1 MTMSQTLQVLQAFD
15 RAVITEIP
23 LDDAGALEAKLAS
36 ATRMMRDRG
45 AWLKPYQRSAIL
57 LRAAALL
64 EGRQS
69 HFAQL
74 IAREGGKPLTDAIV
88 EVIRA
93 IDGLHNAAEEIR
105 SFAGREIPMGLTPA
119 SDGRWAFTTKEPIG
133 VVAAI
138 SAFNHPLNLI
148 VHQVAPAIAAGC
160 PVIVKPAIATPL
172 SCLDFVA
179 LLREA
184 GLDEPWCQT
193 FITDDNALAERLVT
207 DPRVAFLSFIGSAK
221 VGWYLRSK
229 LAPGTRC
236 ALEHGGAAPVI
247 VDRSAPLDRII
258 EPIVKGGYYHAGQVC
273 VSVQRIFVH
282 TDIVE
287 DFVERLAARVR
298 ALRVGDPLLQ
308 ETEVGPLI
316 TPHEVTRVMS
326 WTDEAVA
333 AGARIIGGGRQSE
346 TTLTPGIL
354 VEPPADAKVSQLEVF
369 GPITCV
375 YGFKALDDAIDI
387 ANSLPFAFQASVFSN
402 DIGPAMRAARRL
414 DASAVLVN
422 DHTAFRTD
430 WMPFAGRRQ
439 SGYGVGGIPWSME
452 EMSQDKMVVLRYD
465 G

>member
-1 MTMSQTLQVLQAFD
+1 MSQTLQVLQAFD
-15 RAVITEIP
+15 RALIKEIP
-23 LDDAGALEAKLAS
+23 VDDAQALETKLVS
-36 ATRMMRDRG
+36 ATRMLRDRD
-45 AWLKPYQRSAIL
+45 AWLKPHQRSAIL
-57 LRAAALL
+57 LRAVDLL
-64 EGRQS
+64 EARQT

-74 IAREGGKPLTDAIV
+74 IAREGGKPYTDAAV

-93 IDGLHNAAEEIR
+93 IDGLRNAADELR
-105 SFAGREIPMGLTPA
+105 SFAGREIPMGLTAA

-133 VVAAI
+133 IVAAI

-148 VHQVAPAIAAGC
+148 VHQVAPAIAVGC
-160 PVIVKPAIATPL
+160 PVIVKPATATPL

-193 FITDDNALAERLVT
+193 FVTDDNSLAERLAT
-207 DPRVAFLSFIGSAK
+207 DPRIAFLSFIGSAK

-229 LAPGTRC
+229 LPPGTRC

-273 VSVQRIFVH
+273 VSTQRIFVH
-282 TDIVE
+282 ADVVE

-298 ALRVGDPLLQ
+298 SLRVGDPLLK

-316 TPHEVTRVMS
+316 TPHEATRVMS
-326 WTDEAVA
+326 WIDEAVS
-333 AGARIIGGGRQSE
+333 AGAVMIGGGRQSE
-346 TTLTPGIL
+346 TTLLPAVL
-354 VEPPADAKVSQLEVF
+354 VEPPADSKVSQLEVF
-369 GPITCV
+369 GPVTCV
-375 YGFKALDDAIDI
+375 YGYRKLDKAIDI
-387 ANSLPFAFQASVFSN
+387 ANSLPFAFQASVFSA
-402 DIGPAMRAARRL
+402 DIAPAMRAARRL
-414 DASAVLVN
+414 DASTVLVN

-439 SGYGVGGIPWSME
+439 SGYGVGGIPYSME
-452 EMSQDKMVVLRYD
+452 EMSQDKMLVLRYD